1 MSNKGNKYKVG
12 LLTIFSLV
20 LLVVIL
26 VSLGILSTFKTKYR
40 FMTIIAT
47 SVQGLER
54 GAKVKFKGVTI
65 GHVDSIQIS
74 RDGGN
79 ILIYME
85 MNPQAISDK
94 MFKLEKTGAS
104 LDRQEQFKKFLE
116 DRIKNG
122 ARCQLRYGGITGNLY
137 IEIGVYD
144 PKKYP
149 IIEYTL
155 PAEHPPYLPA
165 IPPVLIGNI
174 MKSLQ
179 DALEHIAAID
189 IDKIVKDI
197 EDTMGI
203 VNKTLNDI
211 NKGIKDA
218 QISKLSDSMNGF
230 LNTSEEA
237 MDEILELRKSIDIAL
252 QNASDVMNSAKNLI
266 QYLEE
271 HPASLIHGRKD
282 NPVVEP

>member
-12 LLTIFSLV
+12 LLTIVSLI
-20 LLVVIL
+20 LLIVIL
-26 VSLGILSTFKTKYR
+26 ISLGILSTFKTKYR
-40 FMTIIAT
+40 FMTIIST

-65 GHVDSIQIS
+65 GKVESIQIS

-79 ILIYME
+79 IFIFME
-85 MNPQAISDK
+85 MNPQAVADK
-94 MFKLEKTGAS
+94 MFKLERTGHS
-104 LDRQEQFKKFLE
+104 LSKQEQFKNFLE

-149 IIEYTL
+149 IIEYPL
-155 PAEHPPYLPA
+155 PENHPPYLPA

-174 MKSLQ
+174 MKTLQ

-189 IDKIVKDI
+189 INKIVQDI
-197 EDTMGI
+197 EVTMVN

-211 NKGIKDA
+211 NQGIKDA
-218 QISKLSDSMNGF
+218 QISKLSDSLNGF
-230 LNTSEEA
+230 LNTSEDT
-237 MDEILELRKSIDIAL
+237 MGEILELRKSIDVAL
-252 QNASDVMNSAKNLI
+252 QNANDVMNSAQSLI

-271 HPASLIHGRKD
+271 HPASLIHGRQD
-282 NPVVEP
+282 ESVIEP

>member
-12 LLTIFSLV
+12 LLAIVSLV

-26 VSLGILSTFKTKYR
+26 VSLGILSTFKPKYR
-40 FMTIIAT
+40 FMTIIST

-65 GHVDSIQIS
+65 GKVESIQIS

-85 MNPQAISDK
+85 MNPEAIADK
-94 MFKLEKTGAS
+94 VFKLEKAAPT
-104 LDRQEQFKKFLE
+104 LNRQKQFEKFLE

-149 IIEYTL
+149 VVEYSL
-155 PAEHPPYLPA
+155 PENHPPYLPA

-174 MKSLQ
+174 MKTLQ

-189 IDKIVKDI
+189 INKIVKDI
-197 EDTMGI
+197 EITMDN

-252 QNASDVMNSAKNLI
+252 QKASDVMNSAKNLI

-271 HPASLIHGRKD
+271 HPASLIHGRDDK
-282 NPVVEP
+282 PVVEP